1 MDLGACPQGQC
12 STPSEREKPHY
23 CLLSLSSEHSGLTT
37 GVAFGHHAKFI
48 ASTGMDRSLKFYS
61 L

>member
-1 MDLGACPQGQC
+1 MLYI
-12 STPSEREKPHY
+12 EEEKPHS
-23 CLLSLSSEHSGLTT
+23 CLSFLSSEHSGLTT

>member
-1 MDLGACPQGQC
+1 MDCF
-12 STPSEREKPHY
+12 PSP
-23 CLLSLSSEHSGLTT
+23 EHSGLTT

>member
-1 MDLGACPQGQC
+1 MV
-12 STPSEREKPHY
+12 STGRDWMGRGEASHR
-23 CLLSLSSEHSGLTT
+23 CLLFLSSEHSGLTT

>member
-1 MDLGACPQGQC
+1 MAEGKPPPPLHNVTVLCL
-12 STPSEREKPHY
+12 PSA
-23 CLLSLSSEHSGLTT
+23 EHSGLTT